1 MIYEEEIF
9 SKTQKGMS
17 SQARRTSLIFYA
29 ALAPL
34 LHGFRRAYFPAWFK
48 PKLLVFLYKEYPGI
62 RSDLAWTLLAT
73 RNKPTHQIAPKAI

>member
-48 PKLLVFLYKEYPGI
+48 PKLLVFRYKEYPGI
-62 RSDLAWTLLAT
+62 GPDLAWTLLT
-73 RNKPTHQIAPKAI
+73 IQNKPTHQTAPKAT